1 MKIETLNSVSELTN
15 KYNELV
21 NDNVNKLVIS
31 EIYESPISFSFRVF
45 ENHNTKEFYQVFK

>member
-1 MKIETLNSVSELTN
+1 MQVITLNTLSELIN

-45 ENHNTKEFYQVFK
+45 ENRNTKIFLQVFK